1 MLLFECFDPCD
12 SFNFKKPI
20 NYAEII
26 ILIINIKL
34 LIQKQHLPAYRN
46 F

>member
-1 MLLFECFDPCD
+1 MLLFECFDLCD
-12 SFNFKKPI
+12 SFNFKKSI
-20 NYAEII
+20 NYAKII

-34 LIQKQHLPAYRN
+34 LIQKQHLPYRN